1 MAAIGLGAFEDDAR
15 FRLLVSAITD
25 YAIYLLEPDGTVASW
40 NTGAERMKGYAA
52 EDVIGR
58 HFSLFYIAEDRA
70 AGLPQAALATA
81 LAEGTFT
88 AEGLRQRRDGTR
100 FPVHVT
106 LHPIRDADGVH
117 VGFAKI
123 TRDLT
128 PQKRAEEALRESEQ
142 QFRLL
147 VQGVVDYAIYLLD
160 PTGRVVNWNAG
171 AERIK
176 GYSADEIV
184 GRHFSLF
191 YPQDDRLAGAPDR
204 NLRRA
209 LDEGRYEEEGWRV
222 RKDGSTFFAAVVI
235 DPIHDSAGRHI
246 GFGKVTRDITERR
259 ENQAQLEAARADL
272 FQAQKME
279 AVGQLT
285 GGMAHDFNNLL
296 MVISSSLELLRRRL
310 DPVDAAAARLVENAS
325 RAAERGSSLTSRMLA
340 FARRQDMQ
348 RRLVDPGT
356 LVRGMAELLNHSV
369 GPSVTVEMR
378 LPLRLPSIIA
388 DPHQLETSILNLAV
402 NARDAM
408 PAGGTMVVSTE
419 PRVLEAGNA
428 HGLPAGTYV
437 AMAVSDTGTGMDAQ
451 TLARAV
457 DPFFTTKGVGKGSGL
472 GLSMVHGFAE
482 QLGGTLLLE
491 SSPGEGTTATILL
504 PVAQDTRLG
513 GKSPRGDHDAPA
525 AANALKVLAV
535 DDDYLVL
542 MNVTTMLEDLGH
554 EVIEAGSAADALA
567 ALADGKPI
575 DLVITDHAMPKM
587 TGAEMIAALREDHPA
602 MPIILA
608 SGYADIPGGPPP
620 GVVRLSKPFSQGALA
635 AAISE
640 ALGKQAKVEWR

>member
-1 MAAIGLGAFEDDAR
+1 MALGAFGDDAR
-15 FRLLVSAITD
+15 FRLLVSAIAD
-25 YAIYLLEPDGTVASW
+25 YAIFLLEPDGTVASW
-40 NTGAERMKGYAA
+40 NTGAERIKGYAA

-58 HFSLFYIAEDRA
+58 HFSIFYTTDDCA
-70 AGLPQAALATA
+70 AGLPQKALARA
-81 LAEGTFT
+81 LAEGSF
-88 AEGLRQRRDGTR
+88 ASEGLRQRRDGTR

-106 LHPIRDADGVH
+106 LHPIRDENGVH

-160 PTGRVVNWNAG
+160 PMGRVLNWNAG

-176 GYSADEIV
+176 GYAAAEIV
-184 GRHFSLF
+184 GRHFSVF
-191 YPQDDRLAGAPDR
+191 YPHDARLAGVPDR
-204 NLRRA
+204 NLRKA
-209 LDEGRYEEEGWRV
+209 LDEGRYEEEGWRLC
-222 RKDGSTFFAAVVI
+222 KDGSTFLAAVVI
-235 DPIHDSAGRHI
+235 DPIYDSSGRHV

-259 ENQAQLEAARADL
+259 AAQAELEAARAEL

-310 DPVDAAAARLVENAS
+310 DPADASATRLVENAA

-340 FARRQDMQ
+340 FARRQDLQ

-356 LVRGMAELLNHSV
+356 LLRGMVELLNHSV
-369 GPSVTVEMR
+369 GPGITVEIR
-378 LPLRLPSIIA
+378 LPLRLPSIMV
-388 DPHQLETSILNLAV
+388 DPHQLESSILNLAV

-408 PAGGTMVVSTE
+408 PTGGSMVVATE
-419 PRVLEAGNA
+419 SRVIGAGNPQ
-428 HGLPAGTYV
+428 GLVAGSYV
-437 AMAVSDTGTGMDAQ
+437 AITVGDTGTGMDQ
-451 TLARAV
+451 ETLARAIE
-457 DPFFTTKGVGKGSGL
+457 PFFTTKGVGKGSGL

-482 QLGGTLLLE
+482 QLGGKLMLE
-491 SSPGEGTTATILL
+491 SRPGEGTTATILL
-504 PVAQDTRLG
+504 PVAQETRLG
-513 GKSPRGDHDAPA
+513 AREA
-525 AANALKVLAV
+525 AEDEGAGTEANALRVLAV

-554 EVIEAGSAADALA
+554 QVVEASSAADALA
-567 ALADGKPI
+567 ALAAGPPV

-587 TGAEMIAALREDHPA
+587 TGADMITALRVDHPA

-608 SGYADIPGGPPP
+608 SGYADIPGGPPAD
-620 GVVRLSKPFSQGALA
+620 VVRLPKPFNQNALA
-635 AAISE
+635 AAIAQ
-640 ALGKQAKVEWR
+640 ALGGRASGGQTR